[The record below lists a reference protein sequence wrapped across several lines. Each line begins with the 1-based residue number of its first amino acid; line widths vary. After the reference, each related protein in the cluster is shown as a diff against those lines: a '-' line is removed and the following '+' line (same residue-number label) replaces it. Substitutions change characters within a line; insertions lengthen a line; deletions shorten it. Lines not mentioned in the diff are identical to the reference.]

1 MVLAGTNG
9 IGGSSR
15 HALAF
20 LFNINGQ
27 TEGDAWRSFLQAQQ
41 PG

>member
-1 MVLAGTNG
+1 VALLAM
-9 IGGSSR
+9 
-15 HALAF
+15 AF

-27 TEGDAWRSFLQAQQ
+27 TEGDAWRSCLQAQQ